1 MFVLRWLDDNVE
13 KTIILISYVA
23 MAGIIFVEV
32 IRRFAL
38 NEQAPWSSTIPI
50 YLFLWVVWAGCVQNV
65 KLRTHLR
72 FEEFR
77 SRMGYTGQFACLML
91 DAFLWIVFSLVVIY
105 HTSIQVQLSRQNYA
119 IVAGTY
125 DVMQWWFYLAT
136 PVCFALLILRVL
148 QNVWDDIKNYR
159 AGRPFN
165 LPSSILGAD

>member
-1 MFVLRWLDDNVE
+1 MFVLRWLDNNAE
-13 KTIILISYVA
+13 RTIILISYVM

-38 NEQAPWSSTIPI
+38 NEQAAWSSTIPI
-50 YLFLWVVWAGCVQNV
+50 YLFLWVVWAGCAQNV

-77 SRMGYTGQFACLML
+77 SRMGYSGQFAMLML
-91 DAFLWIVFSLVVIY
+91 DAVLWIVFSVVVIY
-105 HTSIQVQLSRQNYA
+105 HTSIQVQLSRQNFA

-136 PVCFALLILRVL
+136 PVCFSLLILRVL
-148 QNVWDDIKNYR
+148 QNVWGDVRNYR

-165 LPSSILGAD
+165 LPSSILGGD